1 MKLIITENRLHNLI
15 LNYIEDAYP
24 VDDINYTEGYDD
36 DGNPDDSSYIFYFGD
51 YDYDEGDGT
60 IFRWYGKD
68 YWDGDDTE
76 ILRHGIEQSPML
88 HFEDSNDIDKLNAM
102 FGDKWEPVFKQWFDE
117 HFGLEI
123 NKVM

>member
-1 MKLIITENRLHNLI
+1 MKLIITENRLHDLI

-24 VDDINYTEGYDD
+24 VDGINYTEGYDD

-76 ILRHGIEQSPML
+76 ILRHRIEQSPML
-88 HFEDSNDIDKLNAM
+88 HFEDSRDSEKLDGL
-102 FGDKWEPVFKQWFDE
+102 FGDNWKPVFKEWFKE
-117 HFGLEI
+117 NFGLDI
-123 NKVM
+123 KTVL